1 MRIAPVKIRANMDTL
16 MMCWEHVLQH
26 VQPTSMQTLELMTV
40 LLSVMMIK
48 LMIQLTTLET
58 PTLDFAWMIAN
69 RSLRILLL
77 VIVLRSVLRGHGD
90 IRVTILVSLSA
101 PAGSMGMRGQAK
113 ELATYHLHYQAMLQV
128 YLVIQ
133 RVNNM

>member
-1 MRIAPVKIRANMDTL
+1 MDML

-26 VQPTSMQTLELMTV
+26 VQPTFMQTLELMTV

-48 LMIQLTTLET
+48 LMIQLTTSET
-58 PTLDFAWMIAN
+58 PTLDFVWMIAN
-69 RSLRILLL
+69 RNLRILLL
-77 VIVLRSVLRGHGD
+77 VIVLRSVLRDHGA
-90 IRVTILVSLSA
+90 IRATILASLNV
-101 PAGSMGMRGQAK
+101 PVGSMGMREQTK
-113 ELATYHLHYQAMLQV
+113 ELATYHLHYQAMLQA